1 MSTGVPTTL
10 KFHFY
15 RSPLF
20 SAMIVNYQ
28 RSGVGSRE
36 QIESWEA
43 IDLPEILTSQKR
55 IILMVMSN
63 FAKKRGG
70 AKKKIM
76 CDLNYIYSPYETL

>member
-1 MSTGVPTTL
+1 
-10 KFHFY
+10 
-15 RSPLF
+15 
-20 SAMIVNYQ
+20 MIAYQ

-70 AKKKIM
+70 AKKK
-76 CDLNYIYSPYETL
+76 DNV

>member
-20 SAMIVNYQ
+20 SAMIAYQ

-36 QIESWEA
+36 QIESLGG
-43 IDLPEILTSQKR
+43 DRLTRNLDKP
-55 IILMVMSN
+55 
-63 FAKKRGG
+63 KK
-70 AKKKIM
+70 
-76 CDLNYIYSPYETL
+76 DYPYGYV

>member
-20 SAMIVNYQ
+20 SAMIAYQ

-63 FAKKRGG
+63 FAKQRGG